1 MRISYNWLKD
11 FLPKLTLSPK
21 ETAELLTMHS
31 FETVVT
37 GELVVPP
44 DITVVKI
51 VNIKPHPNA
60 DRLHLVT
67 VTDGQR
73 EITVVCGATNIAVGQ
88 TVPYSPP
95 GTTLQDENNDNFTVK
110 ETTIRGQTSPGM
122 INSLRELGLHPKE
135 HGGIWIL
142 PTSLPLGT
150 KLADHVPPDTI
161 LDADVT
167 PNRAPDCLSH
177 RGVARELA
185 ALLALAIKEPK
196 LPALPPPGSAVNE
209 FTVTVEDAAK
219 TPRYLGAV
227 LTGVSVDPS
236 PLWLQARLLAA
247 GSKPLGN
254 LVDITNY
261 VMFELGNPTHAFD
274 MAKLPGRAFGIRQA
288 KTGEKIILIDTTEQK
303 LTERDLVI
311 TCHDMP
317 IAIAGV
323 MGGQDSGVS
332 EKTKDIFL
340 EVASFNAFSVQE
352 TARRLALT
360 TEASTRFSKKLD
372 TNLVTDA
379 ARRAVDLL
387 QELTGAT
394 LVGILDS
401 HPKPRS
407 PHPVK
412 FRPSQVS
419 RVAGSDIFT
428 AEQSRQALRNLRFT
442 VDDTKEPWSVTVP
455 TDRLDIAGEHDL
467 VEEVIRVTGLENIA
481 SAPPPPGTEPQP
493 LPHRIYWCE
502 VVRETLVELGLT
514 ETLNYSFEPQQYA
527 AIASLN
533 NTDHLC
539 LVNPVAPDMKNLR
552 VSLLPGLLKNL
563 ATNRATFH
571 RQVGRKESSLFE
583 IGHVY
588 KPGAGDKIPG
598 VDENLHL
605 AAAVVG
611 NLPRL
616 EDIAQTLARALHL
629 DSLNLPN
636 IITDDMVQKLKYRL
650 PVFGFEVNLD
660 ELLFRIEQAVPPA
673 RSFADI
679 KAAAFKSTPY
689 VPLPKYPPSYR
700 DLSILIDPV
709 ITIEQ
714 VQEAIERVGGQLV
727 ADVDLFDEY
736 EPPDSAQKSLAFHI
750 TYQSSGGTLT
760 DTEIAQIHNKIVA
773 ALKRE
778 LGAHLRG

>member
-11 FLPKLTLSPK
+11 LLPKLTLSPK

-31 FETVVT
+31 FETAVT
-37 GELVVPP
+37 GELAVPP

-60 DRLHLVT
+60 DRLHLAT

-95 GTTLQDENNDNFTVK
+95 GATLQDENSNNFTVK
-110 ETTIRGQTSPGM
+110 EATIRGQTSPGM

-135 HGGIWIL
+135 HSGIWIL
-142 PTSLPLGT
+142 PSLTSLGT
-150 KLADHVPPDTI
+150 RLADHFPPDTI

-177 RGVARELA
+177 RGIARELA
-185 ALLALAIKEPK
+185 ALLALAIEEPNP
-196 LPALPPPGSAVNE
+196 PALPAPDSAVNE

-219 TPRYLGAV
+219 TFRYLGAV
-227 LTGVSVDPS
+227 LTGVSVDVS

-274 MAKLPGRAFGIRQA
+274 IAKLPGRTFGIRQA
-288 KTGEKIILIDTTEQK
+288 KTGEKIILLDATEQK

-317 IAIAGV
+317 VAIAGV
-323 MGGQDSGVS
+323 MGGQLGGVS

-340 EVASFNAFSVQE
+340 EVANFNAFSVQE

-379 ARRAVDLL
+379 ARRAVGLL

-401 HPKPRS
+401 HLKPRS

-412 FRPSQVS
+412 FHPSQVS

-428 AEQSRQALRNLRFT
+428 AEQSRQALKSLRFT
-442 VDDTKEPWSVTVP
+442 VDDTKEPWSVIVP
-455 TDRLDIAGEHDL
+455 TDRLDVAGEHDL
-467 VEEVIRVTGLENIA
+467 VEEVIRVTGLENIT
-481 SAPPPPGTEPQP
+481 SALPAPSARPQS
-493 LPHRIYWCE
+493 LPYRIYWCE
-502 VVRETLVELGLT
+502 IVRETLVELGLT

-527 AIASLN
+527 AIAGLD
-533 NTDHLC
+533 NTDHL
-539 LVNPVAPDMKNLR
+539 LLINPISPDMKNLR

-563 ATNRATFH
+563 ATNSDAFH
-571 RQVGRKESSLFE
+571 RQAGRKESSLFE

-588 KPGAGDKIPG
+588 QPGAGNRVPG
-598 VDENLHL
+598 VVEATHL

-616 EDIAQTLARALHL
+616 EDIAQTLAQALNL
-629 DSLNLPN
+629 DSLDLPN
-636 IITDDMVQKLKYRL
+636 IITDDIVQKLKYRL
-650 PVFGFEVNLD
+650 PVFGFEINLN
-660 ELLFRIEQAVPPA
+660 ELLSRVEQDAPPA
-673 RSFADI
+673 RPLADI
-679 KAAAFKSTPY
+679 KSAAFKSARY
-689 VPLPKYPPSYR
+689 IPLPKYPPCYR

-709 ITIEQ
+709 VTIEQ
-714 VQEAIERVGGQLV
+714 VQEIIERVGGQLV

-750 TYQSSGGTLT
+750 TYQSLDKTLT
-760 DTEIAQIHNKIVA
+760 DVAIAQIHNKIVA
-773 ALKRE
+773 ALKVE
-778 LGAHLRG
+778 LGAHLRD